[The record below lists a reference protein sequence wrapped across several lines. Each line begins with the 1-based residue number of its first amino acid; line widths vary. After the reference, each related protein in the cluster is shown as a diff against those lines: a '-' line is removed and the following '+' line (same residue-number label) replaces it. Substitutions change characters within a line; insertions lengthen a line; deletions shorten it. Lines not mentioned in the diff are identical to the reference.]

1 MATELGKAYVQI
13 VPSAKGIS
21 GAIAS
26 ELGPEATSAGE
37 STGRTLGSKMV
48 GAIKAVVA
56 TAAIGKFFAES
67 LREGAALEQ
76 SLGGVETLFK
86 GHADKVKANANNAYK
101 TAGVSANAYMENVT
115 SFSASLLQSVAGDT
129 SKAADIADMAMVDM
143 SDNANKFGT
152 NMQDIQNAYQGFAKQ
167 NYTMLDNLKL
177 GYGGTKTEMERLLKD
192 AEAFSGVEYN
202 IDNLSDVY
210 EAIHVIQEE
219 MGVAGTTAIEAS
231 ETFSGSF
238 AAMKAAFQN
247 TLGSLALG
255 ENIGPSLQGLAETV
269 STFLFDNF
277 IPMVLN
283 IVKSII
289 PAISE
294 LVMTNGPSLIQS
306 GVELLGNL
314 SSGII
319 EAIPMLLETVTN
331 IITGISTWFRE
342 SFPVLLQDGVE
353 MIVNFATGIMS
364 SAPNVFD
371 SIGNILATV
380 LSTIMDII
388 PTILKSG
395 YDLIAGFAK
404 GLLNNLPAVGQSIN
418 KILQRLFNL
427 IIDKGPDILRSGM
440 ELIGK
445 LATGLW
451 NNLPTII
458 TTITNIIVNLLKT
471 IADNFPKIL
480 QKGFELL
487 GELAKGLV
495 KGIPTAV
502 RKVPEIVRSILNAFK
517 DLLGGFINVGSE
529 LIKGLAT
536 GIGNAAGAVIRKAR
550 EVAGNILGSVKNFF
564 GIRSP
569 SRVFMK
575 IGEQLDEG
583 LAKGIVDNA
592 KPVSKA
598 MDEIGALTQRSF
610 ESEIAMRAAASTS
623 FTGSGQM
630 GSQGANLNQIVM
642 LLELLLR
649 KNSNVY
655 IDGDTLIGEILD
667 DIDKRLADKQ
677 NVTDLAYGGV

>member
-21 GAIAS
+21 GAITS
-26 ELGPEATSAGE
+26 ELGPEAISAGE

-56 TAAIGKFFAES
+56 TAAIGKFFAAS
-67 LREGAALEQ
+67 LKEGAALEQ

-86 GHADKVKANANNAYK
+86 DSADKVKANANLAYK
-101 TAGVSANAYMENVT
+101 TAGVSANEYMENVT
-115 SFSASLLQSVAGDT
+115 SFSASLLQSTAGDT
-129 SKAADIADMAMVDM
+129 NKAADIAHTAMVDM

-152 NMQDIQNAYQGFAKQ
+152 NMRDIQNAYQGFAKQ

-238 AAMKAAFQN
+238 GAMKAAAQN
-247 TLGSLALG
+247 ALGALALG
-255 ENIGPSLQGLAETV
+255 ENIAPALSGLAETV
-269 STFLFDNF
+269 STFLFGNF
-277 IPMVLN
+277 IPMILTILQSLV
-283 IVKSII
+283 
-289 PAISE
+289 PAIVAFFQTAGPLFMEQGFE
-294 LVMTNGPSLIQS
+294 LLRNIGS
-306 GVELLGNL
+306 GVTEGIPHLLDSVL
-314 SSGII
+314 GI
-319 EAIPMLLETVTN
+319 VN
-331 IITGISTWFRE
+331 SITQWLRE
-342 SFPVLLQDGVE
+342 SFP
-353 MIVNFATGIMS
+353 
-364 SAPNVFD
+364 
-371 SIGNILATV
+371 NILSAGVDMILNLANGMMSNTPSV
-380 LSTIMDII
+380 LTTIGTILSNILSAIMDII

-404 GLLNNLPAVGQSIN
+404 GLFDNLPAVGQSIN
-418 KILQRLFNL
+418 KILQRLFQL
-427 IIDKGPDILRSGM
+427 ILDKGPDILRSGM

-458 TTITNIIVNLLKT
+458 TTITNIISDLLKT
-471 IADNFPKIL
+471 IADNFPKLL

-502 RKVPEIVRSILNAFK
+502 RKIPEIVRSILNAFK

-536 GIGNAAGAVIRKAR
+536 GIGNAAGAVVRKAR

-575 IGEQLDEG
+575 IGQQLDEG

-623 FTGSGQM
+623 FESSGQM

-677 NVTDLAYGGV
+677 NVIGLAYGGV